1 MKTKSIMIISVLI
14 IFIIISATLIYFLL
28 DANKKDDVEEPE
40 NNYFMSYSY
49 AGGWSPY
56 SYAEVNITGTN
67 AIVSLKM
74 INSDDIIAERQLS
87 DEFVNEMIGKYLE
100 MDFFNMEIDDIFV
113 FDVGRTTISFEYN
126 NMNRTITYIR
136 VENENLTNITSMFWK
151 IISQEEYLNYLEDYK
166 NLDNSSLVG
175 KLSGLS
181 ADIRNE
187 KILDPDEFIPIFK
200 EMILNEENRDTYG
213 YWALDCLAEIRGEVF
228 DGDFDLALKWIGE
241 NY

>member
-1 MKTKSIMIISVLI
+1 MIISILI

-28 DANKKDDVEEPE
+28 DANKKNDVEELE
-40 NNYFMSYSY
+40 NDYFISYSY

-87 DEFVNEMIGKYLE
+87 DEFVNELIEKYLE
-100 MDFFNMEIDDIFV
+100 MDFFNMEIEDIFV

-136 VENENLTNITSMFWK
+136 VENENLTEITSMFWK
-151 IISQEEYLNYLEDYK
+151 IISQEEYLNYLRDYQ

-181 ADIRNE
+181 TDIRNE

-200 EMILNEENRDTYG
+200 EMILNEENREIYG
-213 YWALDCLAEIRGEVF
+213 YWALDCLAEIRGEGF
-228 DGDFDLALKWIGE
+228 DSDFDLALKWIEE

>member
-1 MKTKSIMIISVLI
+1 MLI

-28 DANKKDDVEEPE
+28 DTNKKDDVEEPE
-40 NNYFMSYSY
+40 NSYFISYSY

-87 DEFVNEMIGKYLE
+87 DEFVNELIGKYLE
-100 MDFFNMEIDDIFV
+100 MDFFNMEIEDIFV

-136 VENENLTNITSMFWK
+136 VENQNLTELVSLYWK
-151 IISQEEYLNYLEDYK
+151 VISQEEYLYQLNDYQNK
-166 NLDNSSLVG
+166 DNSTMVG
-175 KLSGLS
+175 LLSGLS
-181 ADIRNE
+181 ADISNDY
-187 KILDPDEFIPIFK
+187 ILDADEFVPIFK
-200 EMILNEENRDTYG
+200 NMIEDKENWDDYE
-213 YWALDCLAEIRGEVF
+213 YWVLDCLAEIRGEGF
-228 DGDFDLALKWIGE
+228 AGDFDLALKWIEE